1 MQSSSRNTDRRIVHP
16 AMRRSIPALVL
27 LVLYLLVLFA
37 LTMAPTRRLPIQMVN
52 LIPFKT
58 IMAGIQRGGLLL
70 NVNVLG
76 NIVAFVPLG
85 VLLPALSRRLSAPA
99 AVLCASAF
107 VSGSIEVLQWLFAR
121 RVADIDDV
129 ILNVV
134 GALVGYGCI
143 MLLAKNVLVP
153 QEDSFA
159 E

>member
-1 MQSSSRNTDRRIVHP
+1 
-16 AMRRSIPALVL
+16 MRRSILALVL
-27 LVLYLLVLFA
+27 LALYLLVLFA

-85 VLLPALSRRLSAPA
+85 VLVPALSRRLTALA
-99 AVLCASAF
+99 AVLSASAF
-107 VSGSIEVLQWLFAR
+107 VSISIELLQWLFAR

-134 GALVGYGCI
+134 GALVGYGCV
-143 MLLAKNVLVP
+143 MLLAKNVFVP
-153 QEDSFA
+153 QEDSFTK
-159 E
+159 

>member
-1 MQSSSRNTDRRIVHP
+1 MSSGNSRGRIVDP
-16 AMRRSIPALVL
+16 AMRRSILALVL
-27 LVLYLLVLFA
+27 LAIYLVVLLT

-58 IMAGIQRGGLLL
+58 ILAGIQRGGLLF

-85 VLLPALSRRLSAPA
+85 VLVPALSRRLSVPA
-99 AVLCASAF
+99 AVLAAGAF
-107 VSGSIEVLQWLFAR
+107 VSVSIEVLQWLFAR

-134 GALVGYGCI
+134 GALMGYGCAL
-143 MLLAKNVLVP
+143 LLAKDVLVP
-153 QEDSFA
+153 PEDSA
-159 E
+159 PK